1 MAEFQ
6 LAIRYDNKP
15 QKVGF
20 YSVLGFVP
28 VWSFMAPF
36 VLGCLITYFMREA
49 DKVASLPFYVV
60 AGSLM
65 LPLVVVVAGFML
77 TAVCEDDRL
86 YVTTDGISFQPWYQL
101 AMKGR
106 RRRTWD
112 ELASVSLVDDD
123 IQMVFKDGAAVALST
138 KSMSPQDLE
147 QFLMAIE
154 AFAKGAQRD
163 AALTSFQSNLQNTNK
178 GITGVSYTE
187 LWDDELSR
195 RFHSTS
201 FVPLEPDTILRNGSI
216 KIVRQLAFGGFSA
229 IYLAQKDGL
238 DLVVLKEAVVP
249 KSADEGARE
258 TAIKYLEKES
268 ALLCS
273 LEHPHIARVQD
284 FFVEDNR
291 HYLLLEYITGQDLRQ
306 FIKQNGAQDQVKVLD
321 WALKLADILAYLHGQ
336 NPPIIH
342 RDLTPDNIV
351 LKNDGEIVLIDFGA
365 ANEFLGTATGTLIG
379 KQAYIAPEQL
389 RGKANKASDL
399 YSFGGTI
406 YYLLTGKEPVP
417 LSISHPKSVN
427 PDINEE
433 LDKLVS
439 DLSAF
444 EESERLADAV
454 ELKTRLTAIKE
465 QLVDKAG
472 VHG

>member
-1 MAEFQ
+1 MW
-6 LAIRYDNKP
+6 R
-15 QKVGF
+15 
-20 YSVLGFVP
+20 
-28 VWSFMAPF
+28 
-36 VLGCLITYFMREA
+36 
-49 DKVASLPFYVV
+49 
-60 AGSLM
+60 
-65 LPLVVVVAGFML
+65 
-77 TAVCEDDRL
+77 
-86 YVTTDGISFQPWYQL
+86 TD
-101 AMKGR
+101 
-106 RRRTWD
+106 
-112 ELASVSLVDDD
+112 
-123 IQMVFKDGAAVALST
+123 
-138 KSMSPQDLE
+138 
-147 QFLMAIE
+147 
-154 AFAKGAQRD
+154 
-163 AALTSFQSNLQNTNK
+163 
-178 GITGVSYTE
+178 
-187 LWDDELSR
+187 
-195 RFHSTS
+195 
-201 FVPLEPDTILRNGSI
+201 
-216 KIVRQLAFGGFSA
+216 
-229 IYLAQKDGL
+229 
-238 DLVVLKEAVVP
+238 
-249 KSADEGARE
+249 
-258 TAIKYLEKES
+258 
-268 ALLCS
+268 
-273 LEHPHIARVQD
+273 
-284 FFVEDNR
+284 R

-321 WALKLADILAYLHGQ
+321 WALKLADILVYLHGQ

-417 LSISHPKSVN
+417 LSISHPKSAN

-433 LDKLVS
+433 LDRLVS